1 MQDLI
6 RETVFGRL
14 VHLASGGKF
23 FPSAEQR
30 DPSRLERYMV
40 NSNKSVSG
48 SETSITA
55 PTDDA
60 PSDEKKINPESG
72 KDFELID
79 WIENDPEASK

>member
-23 FPSAEQR
+23 FPTPEQR
-30 DPSRLERYMV
+30 DPSILQRYIV
-40 NSNKSVSG
+40 NKSASG

-55 PTDDA
+55 PEDA
-60 PSDEKKINPESG
+60 TPDPDNEKKANNPEQG
-72 KDFELID
+72 RDFELID
-79 WIENDPEASK
+79 WLENDPEA